1 MGLRGNDMVKVWQ
14 HLAKDVVTPDY
25 CIGCG
30 SCVATCPVQALE
42 RVNEKP
48 ALKGVCI
55 NCGICYG
62 TCPEVVD
69 PNSLQMPVFG
79 APPNDEVLGTYRHA
93 LSVEATDS
101 GIKIRSQDGGAVSAI
116 LISLLEAGYI
126 DAAIVTGTRDLP
138 WYPVAK
144 VATTPKEVLECA
156 GTKYSRGPTSLGLR
170 EAVNMYYKKKVAIV
184 GTPCQIIASRR
195 MGLSTPRNAHL
206 SDAIKL
212 RIGLFCSGVFKYE
225 DFFKNFIEKNLQVPL
240 ASVDKFDLKGEK
252 FIIYLKHGP
261 SRELPLSEI
270 RPYIDLPCRICT
282 NFSAEMA
289 DISIGYAGSP
299 AGRSTVL
306 IRTELG
312 EEAFAMAG
320 GRGRLSVVDL
330 ASVRPGLEGVRQE
343 ALKKKALAAQTIE
356 ALRNEKKVLPVW
368 MQEHAVEVSGEPVE
382 SDKGICQI

>member
-1 MGLRGNDMVKVWQ
+1 MVKVWQ

-62 TCPEVVD
+62 TCPQVVD
-69 PNSLQMPVFG
+69 PNSLQIPVFG
-79 APPNDEVLGTYRHA
+79 APPNDELIGTYRHA
-93 LSVEATDS
+93 LSVEANDP
-101 GIKIRSQDGGAVSAI
+101 GIKVRAQDGGAVTALLS
-116 LISLLEAGYI
+116 SLLEIGYI
-126 DAAIVTGTRDLP
+126 DAAIVTGTAEAP
-138 WYPVAK
+138 WYPAAK

-156 GTKYSRGPTSLGLR
+156 GTKYSRGPISLGLR
-170 EAVNMYYKKKVAIV
+170 EAVNMYYRKKVAVV

-195 MGLSTPRNAHL
+195 MGLSTPRNEHL

-212 RIGLFCSGVFKYE
+212 RIGLFCSGVFKYQ
-225 DFFKNFIEKNLQVPL
+225 DFFKNIVENSLNIPL
-240 ASVDKFDLKGEK
+240 ASVNKFDLKNEK
-252 FIIYLKHGP
+252 LIIYLKHGP

-270 RPYIDLPCRICT
+270 RKYVDLPCRICS

-289 DISIGYAGSP
+289 DISIGYLGSP

-312 EEAFAMAG
+312 EEAFAEAG
-320 GRGRLSVVDL
+320 KLGKFSVVDL
-330 ASVRPGLEGVRQE
+330 ANVQPGLEAIRQE
-343 ALKKKALAAQTIE
+343 AQRKRTLAAQAIE
-356 ALRNEKKVLPVW
+356 ALQKEKKVLPVW
-368 MQEHAVEVSGEPVE
+368 LEQLPSEGIAEPIE
-382 SDKGICQI
+382 SDKGICQV

>member
-1 MGLRGNDMVKVWQ
+1 
-14 HLAKDVVTPDY
+14 
-25 CIGCG
+25 
-30 SCVATCPVQALE
+30 
-42 RVNEKP
+42 
-48 ALKGVCI
+48 
-55 NCGICYG
+55 
-62 TCPEVVD
+62 
-69 PNSLQMPVFG
+69 
-79 APPNDEVLGTYRHA
+79 
-93 LSVEATDS
+93 
-101 GIKIRSQDGGAVSAI
+101 
-116 LISLLEAGYI
+116 
-126 DAAIVTGTRDLP
+126 
-138 WYPVAK
+138 
-144 VATTPKEVLECA
+144 
-156 GTKYSRGPTSLGLR
+156 
-170 EAVNMYYKKKVAIV
+170 MYYKKKVAIV

-261 SRELPLSEI
+261 SKELPLSEI

-312 EEAFAMAG
+312 EEAFAVAG

-343 ALKKKALAAQTIE
+343 ALKKKALAAQAIE

-382 SDKGICQI
+382 SNKGICQI

>member
-1 MGLRGNDMVKVWQ
+1 MVKVWQ
-14 HLAKDVVTPDY
+14 HLLKDVVTPDY

-69 PNSLQMPVFG
+69 PSSLQMPVFG
-79 APPNDEVLGTYRHA
+79 NPPNDELIGTYRHA
-93 LSVEATDS
+93 LSVEAVDPHV
-101 GIKIRSQDGGAVSAI
+101 KIRAQDGGAATALLS
-116 LISLLEAGYI
+116 SLLEIGYI
-126 DAAIVTGTRDLP
+126 DAAILTGTAEAP
-138 WYPVAK
+138 WRPVAK

-156 GTKYSRGPTSLGLR
+156 GTKYSRGPISLGLR
-170 EAVNMYYKKKVAIV
+170 EAVNMYYQKKVALV

-195 MGLSTPRNAHL
+195 MGLSTPKNEHL
-206 SDAIKL
+206 SEAIKL

-225 DFFKNFIEKNLQVPL
+225 DFFKNVVEKNLQIPL
-240 ASVDKFDLKGEK
+240 TSVNKFDLKNEK
-252 FIIYLKHGP
+252 LIIYLKHGP

-270 RPYIDLPCRICT
+270 RKYVDLPCRICS

-289 DISIGYAGSP
+289 DISIGYLGSP

-312 EEAFAMAG
+312 EEAFAEAG
-320 GRGRLSVVDL
+320 KLGKLSVIDL
-330 ASVRPGLEGVRQE
+330 ASVKPGLEGIRQE
-343 ALKKKALAAQTIE
+343 ALKKKTLAAQEIE
-356 ALRNEKKVLPVW
+356 TMRREKKALPVW
-368 MQEHAVEVSGEPVE
+368 LERLPGETITEPIE
-382 SDKGICQI
+382 SDKGICQV

>member
-1 MGLRGNDMVKVWQ
+1 MVKVWQ
-14 HLAKDVVTPDY
+14 HLLKDVVTPDY

-69 PNSLQMPVFG
+69 PSSLQTQVFG
-79 APPNDEVLGTYRHA
+79 TPPNDELIGTYKHA
-93 LSVEATDS
+93 LSVEANDP
-101 GIKIRSQDGGAVSAI
+101 GVKIRAQDGGAVTALLS
-116 LISLLEAGYI
+116 SLLEIGYI
-126 DAAIVTGTRDLP
+126 DAAIVTGTAEAP
-138 WYPVAK
+138 WYPVVR

-156 GTKYSRGPTSLGLR
+156 GTKYSRGPISLGLR
-170 EAVNMYYKKKVAIV
+170 EAVNMYYRKKVAVV

-195 MGLSTPRNAHL
+195 MGLSTPRNEHI

-212 RIGLFCSGVFKYE
+212 RVGLFCSGVFKYE
-225 DFFKNFIEKNLQVPL
+225 DFFKNIVEKSLQIPL
-240 ASVDKFDLKGEK
+240 ASVNKFDLKNEK
-252 FIIYLKHGP
+252 LIIYLKHGP
-261 SRELPLSEI
+261 SRELPLREI
-270 RPYIDLPCRICT
+270 RKYIDLPCRICS

-289 DISIGYAGSP
+289 DISIGYVGSP

-312 EEAFAMAG
+312 EEAFAEAG
-320 GRGRLSVVDL
+320 KLGKFSVIDL
-330 ASVRPGLEGVRQE
+330 ASVQPGLEGIRQG
-343 ALKKKALAAQTIE
+343 ALKKKTSAAQAIE
-356 ALRNEKKVLPVW
+356 ALRREKKVLPVW
-368 MQEHAVEVSGEPVE
+368 LEQPSGETIAEPIE
-382 SDKGICQI
+382 SDKGICHI